1 MIDRRIGKIKLRRGT
16 DLQRKNVILEEGEFV
31 YTFDKQRLFI
41 GDGQTVGGILVS
53 SRNFITNAYGIPQK
67 AEYGDIVHDQSA
79 GRTYIVGRDNSNNLT
94 LILIADA
101 DCCRKLQLRV
111 DDLMTRLRA
120 LSSCLLPDE
129 GTGTIDE
136 GDDGTGLIIDQPPI
150 IDNISTIAWAINI
163 SSPRPVVL
171 GQSLTFTASAVGV
184 GNITYKWNKIGV
196 GDLPGK
202 TLNYLTIGSITDA
215 DLGSYRCIATSDVA
229 GSIISN
235 TATVIKAGV
244 PLTWVI
250 QPTAPATIAYGT
262 NFTATASA
270 IGDGT
275 ITYRW
280 YKDGVGYLISQ
291 ATNVLTLN
299 NVQVS
304 DLGTYS
310 CVARS
315 TNTQT
320 ATSYS
325 ITLDVTTVGL
335 HWVAGNWGDIT
346 NNYGDTV
353 TMSASAA
360 GDGVISYEWRKDVYG
375 SNTLIVGENMSTY
388 KITTLTQADTGT
400 YAAVAKSTLGG
411 SITSYTFHI
420 FMNPPAV
427 DVLLDG
433 NYLISDPS
441 GNYILDEEGTYIK
454 WE

>member
-16 DLQRKNVILEEGEFV
+16 DLQRKNVVLEEGEFV

-53 SRNFITNAYGIPQK
+53 SRNFLTNSYGVPEK

-79 GRTYIVGRDNSNNLT
+79 GKTYIVGRDNANNFI

-136 GDDGTGLIIDQPPI
+136 GDDGTGIIIDQPPTI
-150 IDNISTIAWAINI
+150 ENTSSIAWAINI
-163 SSPRPVVL
+163 SSPSPVAI

-184 GNITYKWNKIGV
+184 GNITYKWNKLGV

-202 TLNYLTIGSITDA
+202 TLNYLTIGSISDS
-215 DLGSYRCIATSDVA
+215 DLGSYRCIATSDIV
-229 GSIISN
+229 GSIFSN
-235 TATVIKAGV
+235 TATLIKAST
-244 PLTWVI
+244 PLTFVI
-250 QPTAPATIAYGT
+250 QPTAPATVAYGT
-262 NFTATASA
+262 NFVATASA
-270 IGDGT
+270 VGDGT
-275 ITYRW
+275 ISYRW
-280 YKDGVGYLISQ
+280 YKDGTGYLGSQ
-291 ATNVLTLN
+291 NTKTLTLN
-299 NVQVS
+299 NLQIT
-304 DLGTYS
+304 DLGTYY

-320 ATSYS
+320 ATSYG
-325 ITLDVTTVGL
+325 ITLNVTTVGL
-335 HWVAGNWGDIT
+335 TWTSGNWGDIT
-346 NNYGDTV
+346 KDYGQPL
-353 TMSASAA
+353 TMSAFAA
-360 GDGVISYEWRKDVYG
+360 GDGIISYSWKKILPNIG
-375 SNTLIVGENMSTY
+375 IISGENFPTY
-388 KITTLTQADTGT
+388 TITSLTQAQTGD
-400 YAAVAKSTLGG
+400 YVAIATSTLGG
-411 SITSYTFHI
+411 SITSNTFYI
-420 FMNPPAV
+420 YMNPPT
-427 DVLLDG
+427 DVLLGSG

-441 GNYILDEEGTYIK
+441 GNFIQSEDETYIN

>member
-16 DLQRKNVILEEGEFV
+16 DLQRKNVVLEEGEFV

-41 GDGQTVGGILVS
+41 GDGQTIGGILVS
-53 SRNFITNAYGIPQK
+53 SKNFITNAYGIPQK

-79 GRTYIVGRDNSNNLT
+79 GKTYIVGRDNTNNLT

-136 GDDGTGLIIDQPPI
+136 GDDGTGVIVDQPTN
-150 IDNISTIAWAINI
+150 DNTSSIAWAINI
-163 SSPRPVVL
+163 TSPPPVVL
-171 GQSLTFTASAVGV
+171 GQSITFTASAVGV

-202 TLNYLTIGSITDA
+202 TLNYLTIGSITDT
-215 DLGSYRCIATSDVA
+215 DLGSYRCIATSDVV
-229 GSIISN
+229 GSIFSN
-235 TATVIKAGV
+235 IATLIKATT
-244 PLTWVI
+244 PLTFVI
-250 QPTAPATIAYGT
+250 QPTAPSTVAYGT

-270 IGDGT
+270 VGDGT

-280 YKDGVGYLISQ
+280 YKDGEGFLGTQ
-291 ATNVLTLN
+291 NTNVLTLN
-299 NVQVS
+299 NLQTT

-335 HWVAGNWGDIT
+335 HWTNGNWGDIT
-346 NNYGDTV
+346 NNYGESV
-353 TMSASAA
+353 TMSAYAA
-360 GDGVISYEWRKDVYG
+360 GDGVISYQWKRISPTIG
-375 SNTLIVGENMSTY
+375 IISGENFPTY
-388 KITTLTQADTGT
+388 TITTLTQSETGQ
-400 YAAVAKSTLGG
+400 YVAIATSTLGS
-411 SITSYTFHI
+411 SITSNTFYIH
-420 FMNPPAV
+420 MNPPAE
-427 DVLLDG
+427 DVLPDG
-433 NYLISDPS
+433 NYITSDPS
-441 GNYILDEEGTYIK
+441 GNYIQTNDDTYIK
-454 WE
+454 WD